1 MAMQF
6 APVRSAPTGR
16 PDLMIRGEPPIF
28 AVEVERILTAH
39 PAVRDAAVIEIPGAE
54 LGQRVEGFVQLEC
67 GVRRGV
73 VDELLASVAILLAD
87 YKVPESLEVVQEIP
101 SDHLGKV
108 DSTLLVELIL
118 GRGSVKAREHGRRLG
133 RTNVPHSPSIAR
145 RAHRSG
151 R

>member
-6 APVRSAPTGR
+6 APVRSALTGR
-16 PDLMIRGEPPIF
+16 PDLMIGGEPPIF

-39 PAVRDAAVIEIPGAE
+39 PAVRDAAVIEIPVAE
-54 LGQRVEGFVQLEC
+54 LGQRVEGFVELEC
-67 GVRRGV
+67 GARRGV

-101 SDHLGKV
+101 RDHLGKV

-118 GRGSVKAREHGRRLG
+118 GRGEREGQRAWKALG
-133 RTNVPHSPSIAR
+133 QNQ
-145 RAHRSG
+145 RAPQP
-151 R
+151 